1 MKSLFKI
8 IRRYI
13 SSTILLIVFVVL
25 LNILALSYVMLQYEE
40 GLNTME
46 GTSSTSAS
54 QQLEAVAS
62 QLTET
67 AEGWQITQQGIDVLN
82 ENQYVWAMLLDE
94 NGDAV
99 WEWQL
104 PEDFPRSYSLS
115 DVASFSRWYLNDYP
129 VRVWEYGKGLLVLG
143 QDPDRFFRVI
153 LVFNNVYLRA
163 ISQYIAVF
171 FVLNSILILVLTL
184 WFGYRF
190 YRSLRPLAR
199 GVEALAENRPV
210 LLSEKGITEELSRKV
225 NQTSRVL
232 EKQSEKLKQRDDA
245 RTEWISGV
253 SHDIRTP
260 LALITGYA
268 EALAAEENLSAEN
281 HQRAESIRR
290 QSLIIRQLI
299 SDLNL
304 TSKLEYNA
312 QPLHMEEYRPAVL
325 LREIAAD
332 YYNEGLSD
340 CYEIDVKISDEAEQ
354 LRLTGD
360 TGLLNRALRNIIGNS
375 IRHNPEGCRISAVLL
390 SDSGNVIWRF
400 SDTGPGIPK
409 TVIDVLLGRAGENS
423 SIHIMGLRIVM
434 QIISAHGGRV
444 LFPRNGDGAYG
455 VEFILPENP
464 NEGRPQSSADN
475 N

>member
-13 SSTILLIVFVVL
+13 SSTILLVVFVVL
-25 LNILALSYVMLQYEE
+25 LNILALSYVALQYEE
-40 GLNTME
+40 GLNKME

-54 QQLEAVAS
+54 RQMEDIAS

-67 AEGWQITQQGIDVLN
+67 PEGWRISQQGIDILN
-82 ENQYVWAMLLDE
+82 KNQYIWGMLLDE

-104 PEDFPRSYSLS
+104 PEGLPRSYSLA

-143 QDPDRFFRVI
+143 QDPERFFRVI
-153 LVFNNVYLRA
+153 LVFNNVYLDA
-163 ISQYIAVF
+163 LYQYIVIF
-171 FVLNSILILVLTL
+171 FVLNSVLIFVLAL

-190 YRSLRPLAR
+190 YRSLRPIAR
-199 GVEALAENRPV
+199 GVDALAESRPV
-210 LLSEKGITEELSRKV
+210 LLSEKGITEELARKL
-225 NQTSRVL
+225 NQTSRIL
-232 EKQSEKLKQRDDA
+232 ERQSEKLRQRDNA

-268 EALAAEENLSAEN
+268 EALASEEDLSPED

-304 TSKLEYNA
+304 TSKLEYNS

-332 YYNEGLSD
+332 YYNEGLQE
-340 CYEIDVKISDEAEQ
+340 CYEIDVKVSEEAEQ

-360 TGLLNRALRNIIGNS
+360 TGLLKRALRNLIGNS
-375 IRHNPEGCRISAVLL
+375 IRHNPEGCRISAVLF
-390 SDSGNVIWRF
+390 SDSGNVVWRF

-409 TVIDVLLGRAGENS
+409 AVIDVLLGRSSENS
-423 SIHIMGLRIVM
+423 SLHIMGLRIVI

-455 VEFILPENP
+455 VEFLLPEKP
-464 NEGRPQSSADN
+464 NEGGPQSSADN
-475 N
+475 G

>member
-13 SSTILLIVFVVL
+13 SSTILLVVFVVV
-25 LNILALSYVMLQYEE
+25 LNILVLSYVALQYEE
-40 GLNTME
+40 GLNKME

-54 QQLEAVAS
+54 RQMEDIAS

-67 AEGWQITQQGIDVLN
+67 PEGWQISQQGIDVLN
-82 ENQYVWAMLLDE
+82 ENQYIWGMLLDE

-104 PEDFPRSYSLS
+104 PEELPRSYSLA
-115 DVASFSRWYLNDYP
+115 DVASFSRWYLEDNPD
-129 VRVWEYGKGLLVLG
+129 RVWEYGKGLLELG
-143 QDPDRFFRVI
+143 QDPVRFLRFI
-153 LVFNNVYLRA
+153 QVFNNVYLDA
-163 ISQYIAVF
+163 LYQYIVIF
-171 FVLNSILILVLTL
+171 FVLNSILIFGLAL

-199 GVEALAENRPV
+199 GVDALAESRPV
-210 LLSEKGITEELSRKV
+210 LLSEKGITEELARKL
-225 NQTSRVL
+225 NQTSRIL
-232 EKQSEKLKQRDDA
+232 ERQSEKLRQRDNA

-268 EALAAEENLSAEN
+268 EALAAEETLSPEN

-312 QPLHMEEYRPAVL
+312 QPLHMEEYHPAVL

-332 YYNEGLSD
+332 YYNEGLQE
-340 CYEIDVKISDEAEQ
+340 CYEIDVKVSEEAEQ
-354 LRLTGD
+354 IRLTGD
-360 TGLLNRALRNIIGNS
+360 TGLMKRALRNVLGNS
-375 IRHNPEGCRISAVLL
+375 IRHNPDGCRISACLL
-390 SDSGNVIWRF
+390 SDTGNVIWRF
-400 SDTGPGIPK
+400 SDSGPGIPK
-409 TVIDVLLGRAGENS
+409 AVVDVLQGRAEENS
-423 SIHIMGLRIVM
+423 SLHIMGLRIVV

-444 LFPRNGDGAYG
+444 QFPRNGDGAYG
-455 VEFILPENP
+455 VEFILPEKE
-464 NEGRPQSSADN
+464 NEDDL
-475 N
+475 

>member
-13 SSTILLIVFVVL
+13 SSTILLVVFVVA
-25 LNILALSYVMLQYEE
+25 LNILALSYVALQYEE
-40 GLNTME
+40 GLNKME
-46 GTSSTSAS
+46 GTSSTTVSR
-54 QQLEAVAS
+54 QMKDIAS

-67 AEGWQITQQGIDVLN
+67 PEGWQISQQGIDILN
-82 ENQYVWAMLLDE
+82 ENQYIWGMLLDE

-104 PEDFPRSYSLS
+104 PDEFPRSYSLA
-115 DVASFSRWYLNDYP
+115 DVASFSRWYLKDYP

-143 QDPDRFFRVI
+143 QEPGRFFRVI
-153 LVFNNVYLRA
+153 LVFNNVYLDA
-163 ISQYIAVF
+163 LYQYIVI
-171 FVLNSILILVLTL
+171 FVALNSILIFGLTL

-199 GVEALAENRPV
+199 GVDALAESRPV
-210 LLSEKGITEELSRKV
+210 LLSEKGITEELARKL
-225 NQTSRVL
+225 NQTSRIL
-232 EKQSEKLKQRDDA
+232 ERQSEKLRQRDNA

-268 EALAAEENLSAEN
+268 EALTAEETLSPEN

-312 QPLHMEEYRPAVL
+312 QPLHMTEYRPAVL

-332 YYNEGLSD
+332 YYNEGLAD
-340 CYEIDVKISDEAEQ
+340 CYDIDVNISGEAEQ
-354 LRLTGD
+354 ICLTGD
-360 TGLLNRALRNIIGNS
+360 TGLLKRALRNVIGNS

-390 SDSGNVIWRF
+390 SDSGHVIWRF
-400 SDTGPGIPK
+400 SDSGPGIP
-409 TVIDVLLGRAGENS
+409 RAVVDILQNRPDSGS
-423 SIHIMGLRIVM
+423 RMHIMGLRIVM

-455 VEFILPENP
+455 VEFILPGKE
-464 NEGRPQSSADN
+464 ETDGR
-475 N
+475 

>member
-13 SSTILLIVFVVL
+13 SSTILLVVFVVL
-25 LNILALSYVMLQYEE
+25 LNILALSYVALQYEE
-40 GLNTME
+40 GLNKME

-54 QQLEAVAS
+54 RQMEDIAS

-67 AEGWQITQQGIDVLN
+67 PEGWRISQQGIDILN
-82 ENQYVWAMLLDE
+82 KNQYIWGMLLDE

-104 PEDFPRSYSLS
+104 PEGLPRSYSLA

-143 QDPDRFFRVI
+143 QDPGRFFRVI
-153 LVFNNVYLRA
+153 LVFNNVYLDA
-163 ISQYIAVF
+163 LYQYIVIF
-171 FVLNSILILVLTL
+171 FVLNSVLIFVLAL

-190 YRSLRPLAR
+190 YRSLRPIAR
-199 GVEALAENRPV
+199 GVDALAESRPV
-210 LLSEKGITEELSRKV
+210 LLSEKGITEELARKL
-225 NQTSRVL
+225 NQTSRIL
-232 EKQSEKLKQRDDA
+232 ERQSEKLRQRDNA

-268 EALAAEENLSAEN
+268 EALASEEDLSPED

-304 TSKLEYNA
+304 TSKLEYNS

-332 YYNEGLSD
+332 YYNEGLQE
-340 CYEIDVKISDEAEQ
+340 CYEIDVKVSEEAEQ

-360 TGLLNRALRNIIGNS
+360 TGLLKRALRNLIGNS
-375 IRHNPEGCRISAVLL
+375 IRHNPEGCRISAVLF
-390 SDSGNVIWRF
+390 SDSGNVVWRF

-409 TVIDVLLGRAGENS
+409 AVIDVLLGRSSENS
-423 SIHIMGLRIVM
+423 SLHIMGLRIVI

-455 VEFILPENP
+455 VEFLLPEKP
-464 NEGRPQSSADN
+464 NEGGPQSSADN
-475 N
+475 G

>member
-13 SSTILLIVFVVL
+13 SSTILLVVFVVL
-25 LNILALSYVMLQYEE
+25 LNILALSYVALQYEE
-40 GLNTME
+40 GLNKME

-54 QQLEAVAS
+54 RQMEDIAS

-67 AEGWQITQQGIDVLN
+67 PEGWRISQQGIDILN
-82 ENQYVWAMLLDE
+82 KNQYIWGMLLDE

-104 PEDFPRSYSLS
+104 PEDFPRSYSLA

-143 QDPDRFFRVI
+143 QDPGRFFRVI
-153 LVFNNVYLRA
+153 LVFNNVYLDA
-163 ISQYIAVF
+163 LYQYIVIF
-171 FVLNSILILVLTL
+171 FVLNSVLIFVLAL

-190 YRSLRPLAR
+190 YRSLRPIAR
-199 GVEALAENRPV
+199 GVDALAESRPV
-210 LLSEKGITEELSRKV
+210 LLSEKGITEELARKL
-225 NQTSRVL
+225 NQTSRIL
-232 EKQSEKLKQRDDA
+232 ERQSEKLRQRDNA

-268 EALAAEENLSAEN
+268 EALASEEDLSPED

-304 TSKLEYNA
+304 TSKLEYNS

-332 YYNEGLSD
+332 YYNEGLQE
-340 CYEIDVKISDEAEQ
+340 CYEIDVKVSEEAEQ

-360 TGLLNRALRNIIGNS
+360 TGLLKRALRNLIGNS
-375 IRHNPEGCRISAVLL
+375 IRHNPEGCRISAVLF
-390 SDSGNVIWRF
+390 SDSGNVVWRF

-409 TVIDVLLGRAGENS
+409 AVIDVLLGRSSENS
-423 SIHIMGLRIVM
+423 SLHIMGLRIVI

-455 VEFILPENP
+455 VEFLLPEKP
-464 NEGRPQSSADN
+464 NEGGPQSSADN
-475 N
+475 G

>member
-13 SSTILLIVFVVL
+13 SSTILLVVFVVL
-25 LNILALSYVMLQYEE
+25 LNILALSYVALQYEE
-40 GLNTME
+40 GLNKME

-54 QQLEAVAS
+54 RQMEDIAS

-67 AEGWQITQQGIDVLN
+67 PEGWRISQQGIDILN
-82 ENQYVWAMLLDE
+82 KNQYIWGMLLDE

-104 PEDFPRSYSLS
+104 PEGLPRSYSLA

-143 QDPDRFFRVI
+143 QDPGRFFRVI
-153 LVFNNVYLRA
+153 LVFNNVYLDA
-163 ISQYIAVF
+163 LYQYIVIF
-171 FVLNSILILVLTL
+171 FVLNSVLIFVLAL

-190 YRSLRPLAR
+190 YRSLRPIAR
-199 GVEALAENRPV
+199 GVDALAESRPV
-210 LLSEKGITEELSRKV
+210 LLSEKGITEELARKL
-225 NQTSRVL
+225 NQTSRIL
-232 EKQSEKLKQRDDA
+232 ERQSEKLRQRDNA

-268 EALAAEENLSAEN
+268 EALASEEDLSPED

-304 TSKLEYNA
+304 TSKLEYNS

-332 YYNEGLSD
+332 YYNEGLQE
-340 CYEIDVKISDEAEQ
+340 CYEIDVKVSEQAEQ

-360 TGLLNRALRNIIGNS
+360 TGLLKRALRNLIGNS
-375 IRHNPEGCRISAVLL
+375 IRHNPEGCRISAVLF
-390 SDSGNVIWRF
+390 SDSGNVVWRF

-409 TVIDVLLGRAGENS
+409 AVIDVLLGRSSENS
-423 SIHIMGLRIVM
+423 SLHIMGLRIVI

-455 VEFILPENP
+455 VEFLLPEKP
-464 NEGRPQSSADN
+464 NEGGPQSSADN
-475 N
+475 S

>member
-13 SSTILLIVFVVL
+13 SSTILLVVFVVV
-25 LNILALSYVMLQYEE
+25 LNILALSYVALQYEE
-40 GLNTME
+40 GLNKME
-46 GTSSTSAS
+46 GTSSTSVS
-54 QQLEAVAS
+54 RQMEDIAS

-67 AEGWQITQQGIDVLN
+67 PEGWQISQQGIDILN
-82 ENQYVWAMLLDE
+82 ENQYIWGMLLDE

-104 PEDFPRSYSLS
+104 PDEFPRSYSLA
-115 DVASFSRWYLNDYP
+115 DVASFSRWYLKDYP

-153 LVFNNVYLRA
+153 LVFNNVYLDA
-163 ISQYIAVF
+163 LYQYIVIF
-171 FVLNSILILVLTL
+171 VVLNSILIFGLTL

-199 GVEALAENRPV
+199 GVDALAESRPV
-210 LLSEKGITEELSRKV
+210 LLSEKGITEELARKL
-225 NQTSRVL
+225 NQTSHIL
-232 EKQSEKLKQRDDA
+232 ERQSEKLRQRDNA

-268 EALAAEENLSAEN
+268 EALAAEETLSPEN

-312 QPLHMEEYRPAVL
+312 QPLHMEEYSPAVL

-332 YYNEGLSD
+332 YYNEGLQE

-354 LRLTGD
+354 IRLTGD
-360 TGLLNRALRNIIGNS
+360 TGLMKRALRNVIGNS
-375 IRHNPEGCRISAVLL
+375 IRHNPDGCRISARLL
-390 SDSGNVIWRF
+390 SDTGNVIWRF
-400 SDTGPGIPK
+400 SDSGPGIPK
-409 TVIDVLLGRAGENS
+409 AVVDVLQERAEENS
-423 SIHIMGLRIVM
+423 SLHIMGLRIVV

-444 LFPRNGDGAYG
+444 QFPRNGDGAYG
-455 VEFILPENP
+455 VEFILPGKG
-464 NEGRPQSSADN
+464 NEDDL
-475 N
+475 

>member
-13 SSTILLIVFVVL
+13 SSTILLVVFVVV
-25 LNILALSYVMLQYEE
+25 LNILALSYVALQYEE
-40 GLNTME
+40 GLNKME
-46 GTSSTSAS
+46 GTSSTTVSR
-54 QQLEAVAS
+54 QMKDIAS

-67 AEGWQITQQGIDVLN
+67 PEGWQISQQGIDILN
-82 ENQYVWAMLLDE
+82 ENQYIWGMLLDE

-104 PEDFPRSYSLS
+104 PDEFPRSYSLA
-115 DVASFSRWYLNDYP
+115 DVASFSRWYLKDYP

-143 QDPDRFFRVI
+143 QEPGRFFRVI
-153 LVFNNVYLRA
+153 LVFNNVYLDA
-163 ISQYIAVF
+163 LYQYIVI
-171 FVLNSILILVLTL
+171 FVALNSILIFGLTL

-199 GVEALAENRPV
+199 GVDALAESRPV
-210 LLSEKGITEELSRKV
+210 LLSEKGITEELARKL
-225 NQTSRVL
+225 NQTSRIL
-232 EKQSEKLKQRDDA
+232 ERQSEKLRQRDNA

-268 EALAAEENLSAEN
+268 EALTAEETLSPEN

-312 QPLHMEEYRPAVL
+312 QPLHIEEYRPAVL
-325 LREIAAD
+325 LRETAAD
-332 YYNEGLSD
+332 YYNEGLQE
-340 CYEIDVKISDEAEQ
+340 CYEIDVKISGEAEQ
-354 LRLTGD
+354 IRLTGD
-360 TGLLNRALRNIIGNS
+360 TGLMKRALRNVIGNS
-375 IRHNPEGCRISAVLL
+375 IRHNPDGCRISARLL
-390 SDSGNVIWRF
+390 SDTGNVILRF
-400 SDTGPGIPK
+400 SDSGPGIPK
-409 TVIDVLLGRAGENS
+409 SVVDVLQGRAEENS
-423 SIHIMGLRIVM
+423 SLHIMGLRIVV
-434 QIISAHGGRV
+434 QIISAHEGRV
-444 LFPRNGDGAYG
+444 QFPRNGEGAYG
-455 VEFILPENP
+455 VEFILPGKEN
-464 NEGRPQSSADN
+464 EDDL
-475 N
+475 

>member
-13 SSTILLIVFVVL
+13 SSTILLVVFVVV
-25 LNILALSYVMLQYEE
+25 LNILALSYVALQYEE
-40 GLNTME
+40 GLNKME
-46 GTSSTSAS
+46 GTSSTTVSR
-54 QQLEAVAS
+54 QMKDIAS

-67 AEGWQITQQGIDVLN
+67 PEGWQISQQGIDILN
-82 ENQYVWAMLLDE
+82 ENQYIWGMLLDE

-104 PEDFPRSYSLS
+104 PDEFPRSYSLA
-115 DVASFSRWYLNDYP
+115 DVASFSRWYLKDYP

-143 QDPDRFFRVI
+143 QEPGRFFRVI
-153 LVFNNVYLRA
+153 LVFNNVYLDA
-163 ISQYIAVF
+163 LYQYIVI
-171 FVLNSILILVLTL
+171 FVALNSILIFGLTL

-199 GVEALAENRPV
+199 GVDALAESRPV
-210 LLSEKGITEELSRKV
+210 LLSEKGITEELARKL
-225 NQTSRVL
+225 NQTSRIL
-232 EKQSEKLKQRDDA
+232 ERQSEKLRQRDNA

-268 EALAAEENLSAEN
+268 EALTAEETLSPEN

-325 LREIAAD
+325 LRGIAAD
-332 YYNEGLSD
+332 YYNEGLQE
-340 CYEIDVKISDEAEQ
+340 CYEIDVKISGEAEQ
-354 LRLTGD
+354 IRLTGD
-360 TGLLNRALRNIIGNS
+360 TGLMKRALRNVIGNS
-375 IRHNPEGCRISAVLL
+375 IRHNPDGCRISARLL
-390 SDSGNVIWRF
+390 SDTGNVIWRF
-400 SDTGPGIPK
+400 SDSGPGIPK
-409 TVIDVLLGRAGENS
+409 SVVDVLQGRAEETS
-423 SIHIMGLRIVM
+423 SLHIMGLRIVV

-444 LFPRNGDGAYG
+444 QFPRNGEGAYG
-455 VEFILPENP
+455 VEFILPGKEN
-464 NEGRPQSSADN
+464 EDDL
-475 N
+475 

>member
-1 MKSLFKI
+1 MLK
-8 IRRYI
+8 
-13 SSTILLIVFVVL
+13 T
-25 LNILALSYVMLQYEE
+25 ALS
-40 GLNTME
+40 
-46 GTSSTSAS
+46 S
-54 QQLEAVAS
+54 
-62 QLTET
+62 
-67 AEGWQITQQGIDVLN
+67 
-82 ENQYVWAMLLDE
+82 
-94 NGDAV
+94 
-99 WEWQL
+99 
-104 PEDFPRSYSLS
+104 
-115 DVASFSRWYLNDYP
+115 
-129 VRVWEYGKGLLVLG
+129 
-143 QDPDRFFRVI
+143 
-153 LVFNNVYLRA
+153 
-163 ISQYIAVF
+163 
-171 FVLNSILILVLTL
+171 
-184 WFGYRF
+184 
-190 YRSLRPLAR
+190 
-199 GVEALAENRPV
+199 
-210 LLSEKGITEELSRKV
+210 TEELSRKV

-290 QSLIIRQLI
+290 QSLIIRHLI

-455 VEFILPENP
+455 VAFILPENP

>member
-13 SSTILLIVFVVL
+13 SSTILLVVFVVL
-25 LNILALSYVMLQYEE
+25 LNILALSYVALQYEE
-40 GLNTME
+40 GLNKME

-54 QQLEAVAS
+54 RQMEDIAS

-67 AEGWQITQQGIDVLN
+67 PEGWRISQQGIDILN
-82 ENQYVWAMLLDE
+82 KNQYIWGMLLDE

-104 PEDFPRSYSLS
+104 PEGLPRSYSLA

-143 QDPDRFFRVI
+143 QDPGRFFRVI
-153 LVFNNVYLRA
+153 LFFNNVYLDA
-163 ISQYIAVF
+163 LYQYIVIF
-171 FVLNSILILVLTL
+171 FVLNSVLIFVLAL

-190 YRSLRPLAR
+190 YRSLRPIAR
-199 GVEALAENRPV
+199 GVDALAESRPV
-210 LLSEKGITEELSRKV
+210 LLSEKGITEELARKL
-225 NQTSRVL
+225 NQTSRIL
-232 EKQSEKLKQRDDA
+232 ERQSEKLRQRDNA

-268 EALAAEENLSAEN
+268 EALASEEDLSPED

-304 TSKLEYNA
+304 TSKLEYNS

-332 YYNEGLSD
+332 YYNEGLQE
-340 CYEIDVKISDEAEQ
+340 CYEIDVKVSEEAEQ

-360 TGLLNRALRNIIGNS
+360 TGLLKRALRNLIGNS
-375 IRHNPEGCRISAVLL
+375 IRHNPEGCRISAVLF
-390 SDSGNVIWRF
+390 SDSGNVVWRF

-409 TVIDVLLGRAGENS
+409 AVIDVLLGRSSENS
-423 SIHIMGLRIVM
+423 SLHIMGLRIVI

-455 VEFILPENP
+455 VEFLLPEKP
-464 NEGRPQSSADN
+464 NEGGPQSSADN
-475 N
+475 G

>member
-13 SSTILLIVFVVL
+13 SSTILLVVFVVL
-25 LNILALSYVMLQYEE
+25 LNILALSYVALQYEE
-40 GLNTME
+40 GLNKME

-54 QQLEAVAS
+54 RQMEDIAS

-67 AEGWQITQQGIDVLN
+67 PEGWRISQQGIDILN
-82 ENQYVWAMLLDE
+82 KNQYIWGMLLDE

-104 PEDFPRSYSLS
+104 PEGLPRSYSLA

-143 QDPDRFFRVI
+143 QDPGRFFRVI
-153 LVFNNVYLRA
+153 LVFNNVYLDA
-163 ISQYIAVF
+163 LYQYIVIF
-171 FVLNSILILVLTL
+171 FVLNSVLIFVLAL

-190 YRSLRPLAR
+190 YRSLRPIAR
-199 GVEALAENRPV
+199 GVDALAESRPV
-210 LLSEKGITEELSRKV
+210 LLSEKGITEELARKL
-225 NQTSRVL
+225 NQTSRIL
-232 EKQSEKLKQRDDA
+232 ERQSEKLRQRDNA

-268 EALAAEENLSAEN
+268 EALASEEDLSPED

-304 TSKLEYNA
+304 TSKLEYNS

-332 YYNEGLSD
+332 YYNEGLQE
-340 CYEIDVKISDEAEQ
+340 CYEIDVKVSEEAEQ

-360 TGLLNRALRNIIGNS
+360 TGLLKRALRNLIGNS
-375 IRHNPEGCRISAVLL
+375 IRHNPEGCRISAVLF
-390 SDSGNVIWRF
+390 SDSGNVVWRF

-409 TVIDVLLGRAGENS
+409 AVIDVLLGRSSENS
-423 SIHIMGLRIVM
+423 SLHIMGLRIVI

-455 VEFILPENP
+455 VEFLLPEKP
-464 NEGRPQSSADN
+464 NEGGPQSSADN
-475 N
+475 S

>member
-13 SSTILLIVFVVL
+13 SSTILLVVFVVV
-25 LNILALSYVMLQYEE
+25 LNILALSYVALQYEE
-40 GLNTME
+40 GLNKME
-46 GTSSTSAS
+46 GTSSTTVSR
-54 QQLEAVAS
+54 QMKDIAS

-67 AEGWQITQQGIDVLN
+67 PEGWQISQQGIDILN
-82 ENQYVWAMLLDE
+82 ENQYIWGMLLDE

-104 PEDFPRSYSLS
+104 PDEFPRSYSLA
-115 DVASFSRWYLNDYP
+115 DVASFSRWYLKDYP

-143 QDPDRFFRVI
+143 QEPGRFFRVI
-153 LVFNNVYLRA
+153 LVFNNVYLDA
-163 ISQYIAVF
+163 LYQYIVI
-171 FVLNSILILVLTL
+171 FVALNSILIFGLTL

-199 GVEALAENRPV
+199 GVDALAESRPV
-210 LLSEKGITEELSRKV
+210 LLSEKGITEELARKL
-225 NQTSRVL
+225 NQTSRIL
-232 EKQSEKLKQRDDA
+232 ERQSEKLRQRDNA

-268 EALAAEENLSAEN
+268 EALTAEETLSPEN

-312 QPLHMEEYRPAVL
+312 QPLHMTEYRPAVL

-332 YYNEGLSD
+332 YYNEGLAD
-340 CYEIDVKISDEAEQ
+340 CYDIDVNISGEAEQ
-354 LRLTGD
+354 ICLTGD
-360 TGLLNRALRNIIGNS
+360 TGLLKRALRNVIGNS

-390 SDSGNVIWRF
+390 SDSGHVIWRF
-400 SDTGPGIPK
+400 SDSGPGIPRA
-409 TVIDVLLGRAGENS
+409 VVDILQNRSDSGRRM
-423 SIHIMGLRIVM
+423 HIMGLRIVM

-455 VEFILPENP
+455 VEFILPGKE
-464 NEGRPQSSADN
+464 ETDGR
-475 N
+475 

>member
-13 SSTILLIVFVVL
+13 SSTILLVVFVVL
-25 LNILALSYVMLQYEE
+25 LNILALSYVALQYEE
-40 GLNTME
+40 GLNKME

-54 QQLEAVAS
+54 RQMEDIAS

-67 AEGWQITQQGIDVLN
+67 PEGWRISQQGIDILN
-82 ENQYVWAMLLDE
+82 KNQYIWGMLLDE

-104 PEDFPRSYSLS
+104 PDEFPRSYSLA
-115 DVASFSRWYLNDYP
+115 DVASFSRWYLKDYP

-143 QDPDRFFRVI
+143 QEPGRFFRVI
-153 LVFNNVYLRA
+153 LVFNNVYLDA
-163 ISQYIAVF
+163 LYQYIVIF
-171 FVLNSILILVLTL
+171 FVLNSVLIFVLAL

-190 YRSLRPLAR
+190 YRSLRPIAR
-199 GVEALAENRPV
+199 GVDALAESRPV
-210 LLSEKGITEELSRKV
+210 LLSEKGITEELARKL
-225 NQTSRVL
+225 NQTSRIL
-232 EKQSEKLKQRDDA
+232 ERQSEKLRQRDNA

-268 EALAAEENLSAEN
+268 EALASEEDLSPED

-360 TGLLNRALRNIIGNS
+360 TGLMKRALRNVIGNS
-375 IRHNPEGCRISAVLL
+375 IRHNPEGCHIRASLF

-400 SDTGPGIPK
+400 SDTGPGIPRA
-409 TVIDVLLGRAGENS
+409 VVDILQGRSDKQGNL
-423 SIHIMGLRIVM
+423 HIMGLRIVT

-444 LFPRNGDGAYG
+444 LFPRNGEGAYEI
-455 VEFILPENP
+455 EFILPEGK
-464 NEGRPQSSADN
+464 NEDAL
-475 N
+475 

>member
-13 SSTILLIVFVVL
+13 SSTILLVVFVVL
-25 LNILALSYVMLQYEE
+25 LNILALSYVALQYEE
-40 GLNTME
+40 GLNKME

-54 QQLEAVAS
+54 RQMEDIAS

-67 AEGWQITQQGIDVLN
+67 PEGWRISQQGIDILN
-82 ENQYVWAMLLDE
+82 KNQYIWGMLLDE

-104 PEDFPRSYSLS
+104 PEDFPRSYSLA

-143 QDPDRFFRVI
+143 QDPGRFFRVI
-153 LVFNNVYLRA
+153 LVFNNVYLDA
-163 ISQYIAVF
+163 LYQYIVIF
-171 FVLNSILILVLTL
+171 FVLNSVLIFVLAL

-190 YRSLRPLAR
+190 YRSLRPIAR
-199 GVEALAENRPV
+199 GVDALAESRPV
-210 LLSEKGITEELSRKV
+210 LLSEKGITEELARKL
-225 NQTSRVL
+225 NKTSRML
-232 EKQSEKLKQRDDA
+232 ERQSEKLRQRDNA

-268 EALAAEENLSAEN
+268 ETLASEEDLSPED

-304 TSKLEYNA
+304 TSKLEYNS

-332 YYNEGLSD
+332 YYNEGLQE
-340 CYEIDVKISDEAEQ
+340 CYEIDVKVSEEAEQ
-354 LRLTGD
+354 ICLTGD
-360 TGLLNRALRNIIGNS
+360 TGL
-375 IRHNPEGCRISAVLL
+375 
-390 SDSGNVIWRF
+390 
-400 SDTGPGIPK
+400 
-409 TVIDVLLGRAGENS
+409 
-423 SIHIMGLRIVM
+423 M
-434 QIISAHGGRV
+434 
-444 LFPRNGDGAYG
+444 
-455 VEFILPENP
+455 
-464 NEGRPQSSADN
+464 
-475 N
+475 

>member
-13 SSTILLIVFVVL
+13 SSTILLVVFVVV
-25 LNILALSYVMLQYEE
+25 LNILALSYVALQYEE
-40 GLNTME
+40 GLNKME
-46 GTSSTSAS
+46 GTSSTSVSRQMEDIAS
-54 QQLEAVAS
+54 R
-62 QLTET
+62 LTET
-67 AEGWQITQQGIDVLN
+67 PEGWQISQQGIDILN
-82 ENQYVWAMLLDE
+82 ENQYIWGMLLDE

-104 PEDFPRSYSLS
+104 PDEFPRSYSLA
-115 DVASFSRWYLNDYP
+115 DVASFSRWYLKDYP

-143 QDPDRFFRVI
+143 QDPGRFFRVI
-153 LVFNNVYLRA
+153 LVFNNVYLDA
-163 ISQYIAVF
+163 LYQYIVI
-171 FVLNSILILVLTL
+171 FVALNSVLIFGLTL

-199 GVEALAENRPV
+199 GIDALAGSRPV
-210 LLSEKGITEELSRKV
+210 LLSEKGITEELARKL
-225 NQTSRVL
+225 NQTSRIL
-232 EKQSEKLKQRDDA
+232 ERQSEKLRQRDNA

-268 EALAAEENLSAEN
+268 EALAAEETLSPEN

-312 QPLHMEEYRPAVL
+312 QPLHMEKYSPAVL

-332 YYNEGLSD
+332 YYNEGLQE
-340 CYEIDVKISDEAEQ
+340 CYEIDVKISDDAEQ
-354 LRLTGD
+354 IRLTGD
-360 TGLLNRALRNIIGNS
+360 TGLMKRALRNVIGNS
-375 IRHNPEGCRISAVLL
+375 IRHNPDGCRISACLL
-390 SDSGNVIWRF
+390 SDTGNVIWRF
-400 SDTGPGIPK
+400 SDSGPGIPK
-409 TVIDVLLGRAGENS
+409 AVVDVLQGRAEGNS
-423 SIHIMGLRIVM
+423 SLHIMGLRIVV

-444 LFPRNGDGAYG
+444 QFPQNGDGAYG
-455 VEFILPENP
+455 VEFILPGKEN
-464 NEGRPQSSADN
+464 EDDL
-475 N
+475 